1 MNINLYKYKQQS
13 GEVINYFTQRY
24 PDFVDYM
31 QMTNIMNAG
40 FPIFNEEYIKEDDVN
55 VIKSGDYDLKFSLLQ
70 NDTSY
75 LGKSIKEFLLPDD
88 DRNFLL
94 LCSFEF
100 DGIERW
106 GTVDITSIKA
116 NYTVTQN
123 RYDIS
128 FTVYGLL
135 KEFIEGMKTIDLF
148 QGEPPDNND
157 NIPFNDYLQWH
168 FRNVQWLTI
177 DNQLDLDAIC
187 RFPVKVSEHLR
198 FSLWYNGL
206 NQGYSIWEGL
216 KSFAVGLGF
225 VLRLENISTEILFN
239 PYRIYPRF
247 KLVMFW
253 RTLLG
258 GTVKQVDVIEDE
270 ESNSLLFD
278 KQYLMI
284 KYNKIISNL
293 YNPIFDIDLGILMNK
308 NIIFMSDVS
317 DVDKIFYRYDSA
329 YPNQLWVN
337 KPGGIDDLFIPLD
350 YIQNLVLP
358 LHAQNVI
365 TYSGYLSVQIP
376 YCRILTLSGYS
387 RPGFSSIIYNT
398 AVNEYKFLLK
408 GVNEKRKLKVS
419 LINNNYKIFDTTI
432 FQNKSYW
439 INRIENM
446 NLREKNT
453 GIEAIRI

>member
-1 MNINLYKYKQQS
+1 
-13 GEVINYFTQRY
+13 
-24 PDFVDYM
+24 
-31 QMTNIMNAG
+31 MNAG

-70 NDTSY
+70 NETSY
-75 LGKSIKEFLLPDD
+75 LGRNIKEFLLPDD

-177 DNQLDLDAIC
+177 DNQLDLDTIC

-216 KSFAVGLGF
+216 KSFSVGLGF

-253 RTLLG
+253 RTLTG
-258 GTVKQVDVIEDE
+258 GSVKQVEVIEDE
-270 ESNSLLFD
+270 ESNSLLFNN
-278 KQYLMI
+278 QYLMI
-284 KYNKIISNL
+284 KYSKVEERTTLEDMYLGLFMGNNVFIVGDLSDEDILFKINS
-293 YNPIFDIDLGILMNK
+293 
-308 NIIFMSDVS
+308 SH
-317 DVDKIFYRYDSA
+317 
-329 YPNQLWVN
+329 PNQLW
-337 KPGGIDDLFIPLD
+337 IDSPEGSSYYPLNM
-350 YIQNLVLP
+350 IQELTLP
-358 LHAQNVI
+358 LHRQNVI
-365 TYSGYLSVQIP
+365 TYPQRNTNVA
-376 YCRILTLSGYS
+376 YCRILTLAGANN
-387 RPGFSSIIYNT
+387 PGFASIIYST
-398 AVNEYKFLLK
+398 SINEYKYLLCGTK
-408 GVNEKRKLKVS
+408 EKRELQVS
-419 LINNNYKIFDTTI
+419 LLNNNYKIFDI
-432 FQNKSYW
+432 IVHNGCNYLISK
-439 INRIENM
+439 IEDL
-446 NLREKNT
+446 NLKDKT
-453 GIEAIRI
+453 AKIEAIRN